1 MKGLIASPNAKVIIM
16 GGGKTPVIL
25 DAKNN

>member
-1 MKGLIASPNAKVIIM
+1 MKGLITSPNAKVIIM
-16 GGGKTPVIL
+16 GSGKTPVIL